1 MKISRFQYLLA
12 HNAMSLNIIVI
23 VLVVLWIIV
32 GGSNPTGYDSQF
44 GIWPYLPEG
53 VKNGGWFNSL
63 LALLIVAA
71 SVYTLSELNISNVL
85 LRINSRII
93 SITFAALVLVATSIH
108 SFHSGW
114 VIMFLV
120 LLSYFSLFRSFQL
133 ENSASLI
140 YVSFLY
146 IGFAVLFFPKIAW
159 IIPIYWLTLYI
170 LRTANIKS
178 ICASLLGLLTP
189 LWIIISIAFCTDKMD
204 DFGNVARQV
213 YTFEWGGYSTLTA
226 TQIATIVLFFI
237 IFIIGVIDF
246 YTRAYLDKTR
256 IRILYYCISIHGF
269 AIYLLWLI
277 QPMSYD
283 ALMPPAILIT
293 SLMAG
298 HYAANNNTSL
308 SNILTITI
316 TTMLTVLFILN
327 VWIR

>member
-1 MKISRFQYLLA
+1 MKLSRFQYSLA
-12 HNAMSLNIIVI
+12 YNSVSLSIIVI
-23 VLVVLWIIV
+23 ALVVVWIIV
-32 GGSNPTGYDSQF
+32 GGSNPMGYDSQW

-63 LALLIVAA
+63 LALLIVSV

-93 SITFAALVLVATSIH
+93 SITFAALVLVAISLH

-114 VIMFLV
+114 VIMFLM
-120 LLSYFSLFRSFQL
+120 LLSYFSLFRSYQL

-146 IGFAVLFFPKIAW
+146 VGIAILAFPKIVW

-170 LRTANIKS
+170 LRTANSKS
-178 ICASLLGLLTP
+178 VCASVLGLLTP
-189 LWIIISIAFCTDKMD
+189 LWIIGSIAFCKDKMD
-204 DFGNVARQV
+204 DFWNVARQV
-213 YTFEWGGYSTLTA
+213 YTFEWGGYSTLSSIEA
-226 TQIATIVLFFI
+226 ATIGLFFI
-237 IFIIGVIDF
+237 IFIIGVVDF

-269 AIYLLWLI
+269 AIYLLFLL
-277 QPMSYD
+277 QPMSYN
-283 ALMPPAILIT
+283 AFMPPAILIT

-298 HYAANNNTSL
+298 HYVANNHTSL
-308 SNILTITI
+308 SNIITI
-316 TTMLTVLFILN
+316 VITVMLTLLFVLS
-327 VWIR
+327 VWIQ